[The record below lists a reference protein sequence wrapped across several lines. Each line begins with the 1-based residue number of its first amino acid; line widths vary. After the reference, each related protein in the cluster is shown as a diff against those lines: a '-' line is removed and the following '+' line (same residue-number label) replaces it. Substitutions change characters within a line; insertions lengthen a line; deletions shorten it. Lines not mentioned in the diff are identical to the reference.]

1 MIAMSHYLA
10 MDVETVSYLRG
21 RLEDALEL
29 ECADYRC
36 EGTGI
41 MAQTPKTGHI
51 RHLGAT
57 PCLARNARRERLLP
71 DQDSRT

>member
-29 ECADYRC
+29 ECADYQC
-36 EGTGI
+36 EGTGSI
-41 MAQTPKTGHI
+41 GCMTMCALEKRIWNLRVKIAKLT
-51 RHLGAT
+51 
-57 PCLARNARRERLLP
+57 EF
-71 DQDSRT
+71 